1 MTAMT
6 EAAFAG
12 VSAAIKR
19 GDAATAR
26 WWLDSIGLDEA
37 AKKIFEQSVNPTLY
51 PEDTEGILDEMAAG
65 RVDEFLTAKGIG
77 ALERLRL
84 REAMTA
90 REAECLK
97 GEQSNPKPEK
107 EI

>member
-1 MTAMT
+1 MAAMT

-19 GDAATAR
+19 GDSRAAM
-26 WWLDSIGLDEA
+26 WWLDSIGIDEH
-37 AKKIFEQSVNPTLY
+37 AKRTFEQTVNPEIY
-51 PEDTEGILDEMAAG
+51 PEGLGAVIDEMAAQ

-77 ALERLRL
+77 ALERLRV

-90 REAECLK
+90 KEAEALRK
-97 GEQSNPKPEK
+97 ESGPKE
-107 EI
+107 